1 MAAPDLAESRLR
13 LWPECCDRVTKLGP
27 VRGQSAASPA
37 CGFRCRRQAPVS
49 LVA

>member
-13 LWPECCDRVTKLGP
+13 LWLECCDRVAKLGP

-37 CGFRCRRQAPVS
+37 RVS
-49 LVA
+49 MPPSGTR